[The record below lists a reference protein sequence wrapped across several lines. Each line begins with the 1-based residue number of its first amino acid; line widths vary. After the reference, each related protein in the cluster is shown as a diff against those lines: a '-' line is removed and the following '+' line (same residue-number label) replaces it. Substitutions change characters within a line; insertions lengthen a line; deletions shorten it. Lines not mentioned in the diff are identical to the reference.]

1 MYKDKNELP
10 KARQGYVFSF
20 LITNVTCLIF
30 YLLEKKIDFA
40 GRELKKMKKRNG
52 MHVADSG

>member
-1 MYKDKNELP
+1 MWIYKDKNELP

-30 YLLEKKIDFA
+30 YLLEKKLIFL
-40 GRELKKMKKRNG
+40 GEN
-52 MHVADSG
+52 